1 MEIFTETRINNRFI
15 LLQFRAQF
23 GIVYNFQEMSLS
35 TSKAASQTNANL
47 AKKMCKEIKVTRKAW
62 DDHESKTRGKLY
74 RGRPQR
80 SKVDQTRKPDEAL
93 GLRGSQCVVGAR
105 IDRCSPTSTA
115 QFFDK
120 KRCYDQQSTV
130 AQHESD
136 SPGDC
141 IVSKSDKILVELDK
155 IFEFRDKDPYV
166 GAVCAQRRS
175 KPPDMEKKIPR
186 QRRTEVKNAYFRK
199 TSKTAGEKALDEGKA
214 ANSGKGDVR
223 RKGKPKTQLT
233 EASETNSLESF
244 ENDGSKEHARK

>member
-1 MEIFTETRINNRFI
+1 
-15 LLQFRAQF
+15 
-23 GIVYNFQEMSLS
+23 MSLS
-35 TSKAASQTNANL
+35 ASKAASQTNANL

-80 SKVDQTRKPDEAL
+80 SKVDPTKKREEAL
-93 GLRGSQCVVGAR
+93 GLKGSQCFVGAR

-130 AQHESD
+130 AQHQSD
-136 SPGDC
+136 SPGDS
-141 IVSKSDKILVELDK
+141 IVSKSDGILVELDK
-155 IFEFRDKDPYV
+155 IFVSRDKDPYV

-175 KPPDMEKKIPR
+175 KPPDMEKKMPR
-186 QRRTEVKNAYFRK
+186 QRRTDVKNAYFRK

-214 ANSGKGDVR
+214 ANSGKRDLR

-233 EASETNSLESF
+233 EDSETNSLKSF
-244 ENDGSKEHARK
+244 KDDGSKEHARK

>member
-1 MEIFTETRINNRFI
+1 
-15 LLQFRAQF
+15 
-23 GIVYNFQEMSLS
+23 MSLS

-47 AKKMCKEIKVTRKAW
+47 AQKMCKEIKVTRKAW

-80 SKVDQTRKPDEAL
+80 SKVDQTRNPEEAL
-93 GLRGSQCVVGAR
+93 GFIGSQCVMGAR

-115 QFFDK
+115 QLFD
-120 KRCYDQQSTV
+120 RQMCYDQQSTV
-130 AQHESD
+130 AKHESD
-136 SPGDC
+136 SPGDS
-141 IVSKSDKILVELDK
+141 IVSKSDEILVELDK
-155 IFEFRDKDPYV
+155 IFVFRDKDPYV

-175 KPPDMEKKIPR
+175 KPPDMEKKMPR

-233 EASETNSLESF
+233 EDSETNSPESF
-244 ENDGSKEHARK
+244 ENDGSKEHERSNKT